1 METRPNGRA
10 RALAILG
17 IVAVVAIPTVVVVAT
32 WGDLPWSP
40 ADLRPDRP
48 VPMRTIRS
56 DSEDALRV
64 KSADATPRAQPAG
77 ERSDRLARATERAA
91 AADGTPVARGRE
103 PRADRAA
110 MLDDA
115 TPRAQPAGER
125 SDRLARATER
135 AAAAD
140 GTPVAR
146 GREPRADR
154 AAMHD
159 DATPDARSDRPRRRD
174 RPADTVVS
182 SRSEV
187 TEASPQAQGRGE
199 SARDQSTPNA

>member
-48 VPMRTIRS
+48 VPISRIRS

-64 KSADATPRAQPAG
+64 KPADATPRAQPAG
-77 ERSDRLARATERAA
+77 KRSDRLARATERAARDAA

-103 PRADRAA
+103 PRANRAA
-110 MLDDA
+110 ML
-115 TPRAQPAGER
+115 
-125 SDRLARATER
+125 
-135 AAAAD
+135 
-140 GTPVAR
+140 
-146 GREPRADR
+146 
-154 AAMHD
+154 D

>member
-110 MLDDA
+110 M
-115 TPRAQPAGER
+115 
-125 SDRLARATER
+125 
-135 AAAAD
+135 
-140 GTPVAR
+140 
-146 GREPRADR
+146 
-154 AAMHD
+154 HD